1 VVRGTVFATIGFA
14 TACRRPLCVIQ
25 EGLLGGVGGG
35 GGGGWYKRVV
45 GIWTL
50 SFVPK
55 PRIAGH
61 AVGSHTFLPP

>member
-1 VVRGTVFATIGFA
+1 V
-14 TACRRPLCVIQ
+14 
-25 EGLLGGVGGG
+25 GVGGG

-55 PRIAGH
+55 PRISGH
-61 AVGSHTFLPP
+61 AVGNHTFLPP